1 MYIMAVALFFHLF
14 LWNHLCSFTLQ
25 KSLHY
30 IYIYWCKH
38 THTHTHTRVYRRTC
52 AHIIYQH
59 GHAHKHTHTHTCTY
73 SQTVTHFMHS
83 CCQTCKS
90 IDTVH
95 VHFTSVCLTTDYIV
109 AETVEIDS
117 GIIYVIINNYHH
129 HQCSYPF
136 QHSLI
141 FWFKHKFI

>member
-1 MYIMAVALFFHLF
+1 MYIMVVVLFFHLF

-25 KSLHY
+25 KSLH
-30 IYIYWCKH
+30 IYIHWCKH
-38 THTHTHTRVYRRTC
+38 THSHTCVYRCTC

-59 GHAHKHTHTHTCTY
+59 GHTHKHTHTCTY
-73 SQTVTHFMHS
+73 SRTVTHFMHS

-90 IDTVH
+90 IHTVH
-95 VHFTSVCLTTDYIV
+95 IHFTSVCLTTDYIV

-117 GIIYVIINNYHH
+117 GLIYVIINNYHH
-129 HQCSYPF
+129 HQCSSPF